1 MDIDFSKISEFCTTK
16 RQIRYIEKLKKK
28 FSIKSRVD
36 LNNLHELMMSFLVNE
51 KFDALELIFPELLKY
66 KFNGNFDL
74 WEGIEYMVGIMNE
87 IPNLSKEHK
96 ADLFHLLNSVT
107 EYQNH
112 KLLSNPDDYLDDI
125 LSQVFVNDS
134 IESVEEAV
142 KDGKVEYEYFMR
154 QYLISEASVV
164 KIANQGKDKEL
175 EDEMNKIIAEQLQ
188 SLKEPRLL
196 KYS

>member
-1 MDIDFSKISEFCTTK
+1 MNIDFLKIAEFCTTK

-28 FSIKSRVD
+28 FSIKSRAD
-36 LNNLHELMMSFLVNE
+36 LDKLHDLVESFLANE

-66 KFNGNFDL
+66 QFEGNFNL
-74 WEGIEYMVGIMNE
+74 WNGIQHMVGIMNE
-87 IPNLSKEHK
+87 IPNLSKEHE

-107 EYQNH
+107 EYQSP
-112 KLLSNPDDYLDDI
+112 KMLTNPANYLNNI
-125 LSQVFVNDS
+125 LSQVFVNDD

-154 QYLISEASVV
+154 QYLISQASVV
-164 KIANQGKDKEL
+164 KLANQSKDKEL
-175 EDEMNKIIAEQLQ
+175 EEKMNKIISEQLQ

>member
-1 MDIDFSKISEFCTTK
+1 MNIDFLKISEFCTTK

-28 FSIKSRVD
+28 FSIKSRAD
-36 LNNLHELMMSFLVNE
+36 LDKLHDLVESFLANE

-66 KFNGNFDL
+66 QFNGNFDL
-74 WEGIEYMVGIMNE
+74 WNRIQHMAGIMNE

-107 EYQNH
+107 EYKNH
-112 KLLSNPDDYLDDI
+112 KLLSNPANYLNNI
-125 LSQVFVNDS
+125 LSQVFVNKS
-134 IESVEEAV
+134 IASVEEAL
-142 KDGKVEYEYFMR
+142 KDGDVEYEYCMR
-154 QYLISEASVV
+154 QGVISEASIV

-175 EDEMNKIIAEQLQ
+175 EDKMNKIIAEQLQ
-188 SLKEPRLL
+188 YLKEPRLL